1 MADQKTQIKSEAAK
15 YTTEKAVYAKGLEGV
30 ILCDTQ
36 VSFVDGLAGK
46 LYYRGIPIQDLA
58 EHSTYE
64 ETAYLLLFGKL
75 PKSKELEDFK
85 TQLKANRN
93 LPDEILEII
102 QKFPKDAHPMEAL
115 RSIVSL
121 LGMYDKD
128 DSLNTPEANIKI
140 SIKLMAQFPSAVAAF
155 ERFRQGKEYV
165 KPEDNLDHSANF
177 LHMFR
182 GPIPSDLDTKAMD
195 ACLILHADHEMNV
208 STLSCRVVI
217 SSLSDMYSAVCA
229 GVGSLKG
236 PLHGG
241 ANEEVMKTLEE
252 IGTLENTEKWVK
264 DALAKRI
271 RVPGFGHRVY
281 KYYDPR
287 AAILKN
293 FSEKYAQIKKETYE
307 KLQMAELIEKIMIE
321 TLGESKGIYPNVD
334 LYSGI
339 IYSTMDIPRDQF
351 TPIFAIAR
359 VVGWCAQILEQLQD
373 NRIYR
378 PRCHYTGALDLP
390 YIPIDKR

>member
-1 MADQKTQIKSEAAK
+1 MTDQNTQIKSEAAK
-15 YTTEKAVYAKGLEGV
+15 YTAEKVVYAKGLEGV
-30 ILCDTQ
+30 ILCDTR

-46 LYYRGIPIQDLA
+46 LYYRGIPIQELA
-58 EHSTYE
+58 ENSTYE

-75 PKSKELEDFK
+75 PKRKELEDFAA
-85 TQLKANRN
+85 QLKANRN

-115 RSIVSL
+115 RSMVSL
-121 LGMYDKD
+121 LGMYDPD
-128 DSLNTPEANIKI
+128 THPNTPEATVNK
-140 SIKLMAQFPSAVAAF
+140 SIKLIAQFPTAVAAF
-155 ERFRQGKEYV
+155 ERYRQGKDYV
-165 KPEDNLDHSANF
+165 APEDNLDHSANF

-182 GPIPSDLDTKAMD
+182 GPIPSDLDAKAMD

-252 IGTLENTEKWVK
+252 IGSLENTEKWVK
-264 DALAKRI
+264 DSLAKHI

-287 AAILKN
+287 AAILKS
-293 FSEKYAQIKKETYE
+293 FAEKYAQIKKETYE

-359 VVGWCAQILEQLQD
+359 VAGWCAQILEQLQD
-373 NRIYR
+373 NRLYR

>member
-1 MADQKTQIKSEAAK
+1 MTTQMKSEAAK
-15 YTTEKAVYAKGLEGV
+15 YTAEKVTYPKGLEGV

-46 LYYRGIPIQDLA
+46 LFYRDIPIQELA

-75 PKSKELEDFK
+75 PKRQELDDFK
-85 TQLKANRN
+85 AQLKANRN
-93 LPDEILEII
+93 LPDEVLQVI
-102 QKFPKDAHPMEAL
+102 QQYPKHAHPMEAL
-115 RSIVSL
+115 RNIVSH
-121 LGMYDKD
+121 LGMYDTED
-128 DSLNTPEANIKI
+128 ELHTPKANAKI
-140 SIKLMAQFPSAVAAF
+140 AVKLIAQFPTAVAAF
-155 ERFRQGKEYV
+155 ERFRQGKDFV
-165 KPEDNLDHSANF
+165 APEDNLDHSANF

-217 SSLSDMYSAVCA
+217 SSLSDMYSAICA

-252 IGTLENTEKWVK
+252 IGSLENTEKWVK
-264 DALAKRI
+264 DSLAKHFKI
-271 RVPGFGHRVY
+271 PGFGHRVY
-281 KYYDPR
+281 KFYDPR

-293 FSEKYAQIKKETYE
+293 FAEEYAKIKKEISE
-307 KLQMAELIEKIMIE
+307 KLQMTELIEKLMVE
-321 TLGESKGIYPNVD
+321 NLGESKGIYPNVD
-334 LYSGI
+334 LYSGL
-339 IYSTMDIPRDQF
+339 IYSTMDIPKDQF

-359 VVGWCAQILEQLQD
+359 VAGWSAQILEQLQD

-378 PRCHYTGALDLP
+378 PRCHYTGTLDKH
-390 YIPIDKR
+390 YIPMDKR

>member
-1 MADQKTQIKSEAAK
+1 MPDQKTQIKSEAAK
-15 YTTEKAVYAKGLEGV
+15 YTTEKVAYAKGLEGV
-30 ILCDTQ
+30 ILCDSR

-46 LYYRGIPIQDLA
+46 LFYRDIPIQQLA
-58 EHSTYE
+58 ENSTYE

-75 PKSKELEDFK
+75 PKRQELEDFK
-85 TQLKANRN
+85 AQLKENRN
-93 LPDEILEII
+93 IPDEILKII
-102 QKFPKDAHPMEAL
+102 QQYPKDAHPMEAL

-121 LGMYDKD
+121 LGMFDKE

-140 SIKLMAQFPSAVAAF
+140 AIKLMAQFPSAVAAF
-155 ERFRQGKEYV
+155 ERFRQGKDYV
-165 KPEDNLDHSANF
+165 APEDNLDHAANF

-182 GPIPSDLDTKAMD
+182 GPIPSDLDAKAMD

-252 IGTLENTEKWVK
+252 IGSLENTEKWVK
-264 DALAKRI
+264 DSLAKHI

-287 AAILKN
+287 AAILKS
-293 FSEKYAQIKKETYE
+293 FAEKYAQIKKETYE

-359 VVGWCAQILEQLQD
+359 VAGWCAQILEQLSD